1 MDKDD
6 FNRTLR
12 SVEANTVRLQEY
24 GRDVLVLE
32 KEDTE
37 KYSVVSGTPEKMV
50 EHLMDIA
57 SKDDDTGKGW
67 CSVGTVEQWG
77 SGGHP

>member
-1 MDKDD
+1 MCVDKND
-6 FNRTLR
+6 FNRILR

-24 GRDVLVLE
+24 GHDVLVLE
-32 KEDTE
+32 KEDGD

-57 SKDDDTGKGW
+57 VKDDDSGEGGMLG
-67 CSVGTVEQWG
+67 VGSLIRNG
-77 SGGHP
+77 